1 MAYNNSGNR
10 PAYGTQQR
18 SGNGSQQQ
26 GAKVSVGK
34 TALFTT
40 GLFRPDSEKSK
51 ALASI
56 RVKEAV
62 TIPAGSYINL
72 YTVDEPKEN
81 GPTHRIQIKESSV
94 KSK

>member
-1 MAYNNSGNR
+1 MAYNQSGNR
-10 PAYGTQQR
+10 PAYGSSNSNKGPVQAKV
-18 SGNGSQQQ
+18 
-26 GAKVSVGK
+26 GAKP
-34 TALFTT
+34 ALFTT

-56 RVKEAV
+56 RLKEAL

-81 GPTHRIQIKESSV
+81 GPTHRIQVKEGVV